1 MIVPKGQKSEEAS
14 RRGNAPVVVRRLTSD
29 DLSTVARTCFPDD
42 DFDVIL
48 ERLQD
53 DIHTQEAGL
62 SWTLVAEC
70 ECEAPS
76 RGPICGTMKIER
88 HRQVGWIHNVAVW
101 ADMRGRGV
109 MQVMFKRAEED
120 SRRRGITRLALHV
133 RRDNPAAM
141 RAYEKAGFHF
151 AYIDGMRG
159 DQLRFEKDLG

>member
-1 MIVPKGQKSEEAS
+1 MVVPKGRKSGEPT
-14 RRGNAPVVVRRLTSD
+14 RRGEAAVTVRLLKPE
-29 DLSTVARTCFPDD
+29 DLEQVARSCFPDD
-42 DFDVIL
+42 DFDVIV

-53 DIHTQEAGL
+53 DIRTQEAGL

-70 ECEAPS
+70 ECEAAS

-88 HRQVGWIHNVAVW
+88 HHLVGWIHNVAVRP
-101 ADMRGRGV
+101 DMRGRGI

-120 SRRRGITRLALHV
+120 ARARGITRLALHV

-141 RAYEKAGFHF
+141 RAYEKAGFYF

-159 DQLRFEKDLG
+159 DQLRFERELE